1 VQPRDPD
8 KCDLFADVVGAESA
22 RFVVRDALCHD
33 WLPMLHCETRS
44 SPTRYSGEVRTFR
57 LVWEMIGVS
66 DGHRMVHN
74 TLVDGIF
81 VLYLFMVLDPASLIR
96 ALQARLR

>member
-1 VQPRDPD
+1 
-8 KCDLFADVVGAESA
+8 
-22 RFVVRDALCHD
+22 
-33 WLPMLHCETRS
+33 
-44 SPTRYSGEVRTFR
+44 
-57 LVWEMIGVS
+57 MIGVS